1 MSYSHT
7 PDQTRNEPVLVAMSI
22 LAALQFFF
30 AGATG
35 VSLFTGS
42 DLVAGIMAAG
52 SLATAAAQT
61 GIQFYVRGQVT
72 PMADVSELVK
82 DGKVIAG
89 PANDILPSGV
99 TVREVGEPPV
109 DHLEALLVDEP
120 VEPYPG
126 HYNGD
131 SKTDATWHG
140 QDDDDK
146 PGKHRE

>member
-7 PDQTRNEPVLVAMSI
+7 PDQTKNEPVLVAMSI

-72 PMADVSELVK
+72 PMSDVAELVK

-89 PANDILPSGV
+89 PANDILPSGA

-109 DHLEALLVDEP
+109 QAESDEVYAP
-120 VEPYPG
+120 RHAAVYGNKNRGAYPPEDG
-126 HYNGD
+126 PERL
-131 SKTDATWHG
+131 
-140 QDDDDK
+140 
-146 PGKHRE
+146 PGM